1 MLMSQA
7 QQQFERDRTAGFEAG
22 RARQAAATGLGGLA
36 QTFGGLGTQQLAG
49 ELDVLKTQGAF
60 GDLQRSISQQ
70 QMDAQRGELQ
80 DQAQYGMTQVGQ
92 LSNLLRGIPLSDTTQ
107 TTTTPP
113 PSFASQLTGLGM
125 TGIGLYNLLGGGK

>member
-1 MLMSQA
+1 MSQA

-22 RARQAAATGLGGLA
+22 RQRQAAATGLGGLA
-36 QTFGGLGTQQLAG
+36 QIFGGLGTQQLAG

-60 GDLQRSISQQ
+60 GDLQRSVSQQ
-70 QMDAQRGELQ
+70 QMDAQRGALQ

>member
-1 MLMSQA
+1 LRRKELNQ
-7 QQQFERDRTAGFEAG
+7 
-22 RARQAAATGLGGLA
+22 QAALQAGQTRLGAAQGLGGLA

-60 GDLQRSISQQ
+60 GDLQRSVSQQ
-70 QMDAQRGELQ
+70 QMDAQRGALQ

-107 TTTTPP
+107 LQQPRRHRLP
-113 PSFASQLTGLGM
+113 VS
-125 TGIGLYNLLGGGK
+125 